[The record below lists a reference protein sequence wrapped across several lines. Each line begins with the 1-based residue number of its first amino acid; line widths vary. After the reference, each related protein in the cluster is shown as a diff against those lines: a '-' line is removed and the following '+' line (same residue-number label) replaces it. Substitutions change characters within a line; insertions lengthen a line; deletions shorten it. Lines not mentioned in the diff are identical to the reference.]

1 MAEEDLPRDGEEHS
15 GSGGCQKGRGAFLP
29 LLATSALTPFAMNLM
44 QPILG
49 GILGGGR

>member
-1 MAEEDLPRDGEEHS
+1 MAQEDLTWDGDEQS
-15 GSGGCQKGRGAFLP
+15 GSGGRQKGRQSFLS
-29 LLATSALTPFAMNLM
+29 LFAASALTPFAMNLM